1 MSNNDNRLDSAL
13 VRSLHLQIADEMTA
27 HRQRREVRREPPLS
41 RGDEEQFAMSLMQ
54 AAVSR
59 HMQSLLSR
67 GQELP
72 DPSYDERLVAAI
84 DAAMF
89 RAGDIEEL
97 LQNND
102 IENIDCNGC
111 DEVWITYADERGKV
125 RGLALWSTDED
136 MILAIQTLASYAG
149 MNARPFTRANPELD
163 LRLPDGSRLSAVMS
177 ASERPLL
184 SVRRNRYPQMFMSML
199 TEFGSITPQVA
210 AFLKAAVLARC
221 NIVVAGATD
230 SGKTTLL
237 RAMINCIPSDV
248 RLITVERALELGLRR
263 HPELHADVAELE
275 EVLPDSEGKGGI
287 TIRDLVRRTRR
298 MNPSR
303 VIVGEVLGPE
313 CIEMLSAMSQ
323 GNNGSLSTI
332 HARNADDVFQKL
344 ATYGAQYEGLD
355 FAVTHSLIAS
365 SLDFIIFV
373 EKNKKLGARRCITQI
388 VEVSI
393 ASEGNVLRSQI
404 FVPAPFDGR
413 AMRNADVPIQRG
425 DELAEAGY
433 SDGAGS
439 AWDVTAAGW
448 E

>member
-1 MSNNDNRLDSAL
+1 
-13 VRSLHLQIADEMTA
+13 
-27 HRQRREVRREPPLS
+27 
-41 RGDEEQFAMSLMQ
+41 
-54 AAVSR
+54 
-59 HMQSLLSR
+59 
-67 GQELP
+67 
-72 DPSYDERLVAAI
+72 
-84 DAAMF
+84 
-89 RAGDIEEL
+89 
-97 LQNND
+97 
-102 IENIDCNGC
+102 
-111 DEVWITYADERGKV
+111 
-125 RGLALWSTDED
+125 
-136 MILAIQTLASYAG
+136 
-149 MNARPFTRANPELD
+149 
-163 LRLPDGSRLSAVMS
+163 
-177 ASERPLL
+177 
-184 SVRRNRYPQMFMSML
+184 
-199 TEFGSITPQVA
+199 
-210 AFLKAAVLARC
+210 
-221 NIVVAGATD
+221 
-230 SGKTTLL
+230 
-237 RAMINCIPSDV
+237 MINCIPSDV

-275 EVLPDSEGKGGI
+275 EVLPDAEGKGGI

-332 HARNADDVFQKL
+332 HARSASDVFQKL
-344 ATYGAQYEGLD
+344 ATYGAQYEGLA

-373 EKNKKLGARRCITQI
+373 EKNKRLGGRRCITQI

-413 AMRNADVPIQRG
+413 AMRNVDVPIHRG

-439 AWDVTAAGW
+439 AWDVTSAGW

>member
-1 MSNNDNRLDSAL
+1 MQNR
-13 VRSLHLQIADEMTA
+13 
-27 HRQRREVRREPPLS
+27 LS
-41 RGDEEQFAMSLMQ
+41 RGE
-54 AAVSR
+54 
-59 HMQSLLSR
+59 
-67 GQELP
+67 ELP

-89 RAGDIEEL
+89 RAGDLEEL
-97 LQNND
+97 LRNNA

-111 DEVWITYADERGKV
+111 DEIWITYADERGKV
-125 RGLALWSTDED
+125 RGLPLWATDED
-136 MILAIQTLASYAG
+136 MVLAIQTLASYAG
-149 MNARPFTRANPELD
+149 INARPFTRAAPQLD

-184 SVRRNRYPQMFMSML
+184 SIRRNRFPQMFMSML
-199 TEFGSITPQVA
+199 VEFGSITPQVA
-210 AFLKAAVLARC
+210 AFLEAAVLARC

-237 RAMINCIPSDV
+237 RAMINCIPSEV
-248 RLITVERALELGLRR
+248 RLITVERAVELGLRR
-263 HPELHADVAELE
+263 HPDLHSDVAELE
-275 EVLPDSEGKGGI
+275 EVLPDVDGNGGI

-332 HARNADDVFQKL
+332 HARSADDVFQKL

-365 SLDFIIFV
+365 SLDFIVFV
-373 EKNKKLGARRCITQI
+373 EKNKRLGGRRCITQI

-413 AMRNADVPIQRG
+413 AMRNVDVPIQRA
-425 DELAEAGY
+425 DELTEAGY